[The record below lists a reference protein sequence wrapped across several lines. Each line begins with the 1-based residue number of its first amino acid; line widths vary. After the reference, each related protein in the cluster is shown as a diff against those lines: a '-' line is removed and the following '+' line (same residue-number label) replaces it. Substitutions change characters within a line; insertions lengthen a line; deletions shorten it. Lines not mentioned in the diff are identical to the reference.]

1 MALFDAKARG
11 LSLTEILALHH
22 LPDDGL
28 VFDEPLDAT
37 WIDENLGIARGA
49 PAFFGEP
56 GSTARLEVQPM
67 GAMPTRPPILV
78 RGHADANLRSTCVR
92 CLADVTL
99 KVSVKIEQMLFSRT
113 AEEGEADEAA
123 MDAMDDGVYS
133 NEGVDLPN
141 VLREAI
147 LLELAMNPTCA
158 DEATCDERTQK
169 LIDDVNEKNRP
180 AVDPRWAVLEELMK
194 KPS

>member
-28 VFDEPLDAT
+28 VFDEPLDPT
-37 WIDENLGIARGA
+37 WIDENLGIAGGA
-49 PAFFGEP
+49 PAFLGEP

-78 RGHADANLRSTCVR
+78 RGQADANFRSTCVR
-92 CLADVTL
+92 CLAEVSL
-99 KVSVKIEQMLFSRT
+99 RVSVRIEQMLFARSD
-113 AEEGEADEAA
+113 GDADSAS
-123 MDAMDDGVYS
+123 MDEMDEGVYS
-133 NEGVDLPN
+133 NEGIDLPN

-147 LLELAMNPTCA
+147 LLELSMNPTCA
-158 DEATCDERTQK
+158 DEAACDERTKQ

-180 AVDPRWAVLEELMK
+180 AVDPRWAVLQELMK